1 MRIMFAL
8 SIIKLYSTKP
18 ITLIGLVRMF
28 MFYHL
33 FRIVIN
39 GFFYVTS
46 STDEKKYK
54 MSFVFDILYSLS
66 AFIFT
71 MGAL

>member
-8 SIIKLYSTKP
+8 SIMKLYSTKP

-33 FRIVIN
+33 FRMVIN
-39 GFFYVTS
+39 GFFYVMADTS
-46 STDEKKYK
+46 EKKYK
-54 MSFVFDILYSLS
+54 MSFIFDILYSLT
-66 AFIFT
+66 ALIFII
-71 MGAL
+71 GAL